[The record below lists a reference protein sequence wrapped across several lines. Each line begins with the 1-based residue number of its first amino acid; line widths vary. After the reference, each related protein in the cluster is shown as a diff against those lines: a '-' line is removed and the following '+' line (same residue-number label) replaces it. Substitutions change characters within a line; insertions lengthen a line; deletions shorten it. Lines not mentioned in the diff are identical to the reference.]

1 MDIATEQI
9 LKYLPMMI
17 PLMLIQLGLMIFAL
31 VDLIKR
37 QKTRGSKWIWMVLIL
52 FVNIIGPILYFLIG
66 REEE

>member
-17 PLMLIQLGLMIFAL
+17 PLMLIQWGLLIFSL
-31 VDLIKR
+31 IDLIKR
-37 QKTRGSKWIWMVLIL
+37 QKTRGPKWVWMLLIL
-52 FVNIIGPILYFLIG
+52 FISIIGPILYFLIG